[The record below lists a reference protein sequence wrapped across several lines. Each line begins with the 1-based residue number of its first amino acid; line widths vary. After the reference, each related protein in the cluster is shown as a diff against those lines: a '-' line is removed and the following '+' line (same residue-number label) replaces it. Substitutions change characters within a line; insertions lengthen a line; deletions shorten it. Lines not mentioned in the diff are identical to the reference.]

1 MLATIEQ
8 LRAKEAYWADKSDK
22 QVQDTIIMKELT
34 DGFGILSDVQE
45 ELSLVMAAGPRF
57 ERLIELINHSK
68 KHLIQGMGAIDDEAH
83 TLRRDTM
90 FASITNGFFCTC
102 QSDD

>member
-8 LRAKEAYWADKSDK
+8 LRAKEAYWEGKSDK
-22 QVQDTIIMKELT
+22 QVQDTIAMKELT
-34 DGFGILSDVQE
+34 DGFGILSDIQE
-45 ELSLVMAAGPRF
+45 ELSLYGGARF

-90 FASITNGFFCTC
+90 FASVTSGMFCTC
-102 QSDD
+102 LSDD

>member
-8 LRAKEAYWADKSDK
+8 LRAKEAYWEGKSDK
-22 QVQDTIIMKELT
+22 QVQDTIAMKELT
-34 DGFGILSDVQE
+34 DGFGILSDIQE
-45 ELSLVMAAGPRF
+45 ELSLYGGARF

-90 FASITNGFFCTC
+90 FASITSSFFCTC